1 MRVLICGSRTW
12 DKPIPI
18 DVIVGGL
25 VAVYGRENVTVIH
38 GAAPG
43 ADSMAA
49 SAGARHGVE
58 VLDFPAEWD
67 EFGKRAGPIRNQQM
81 LDEGQPEVVFAFA
94 DDLEASRGTRDMVR
108 RARRAGLP
116 VYVVGRAA

>member
-1 MRVLICGSRTW
+1 MICGSRKW

-18 DVIVGGL
+18 DVVVGGL
-25 VAVYGRENVTVIH
+25 VAVYGRANVTLIH

-49 SAGARHGVE
+49 SAGARHGVD
-58 VLDFPAEWD
+58 VLDFPARWE
-67 EFGKRAGPIRNQQM
+67 ELGKRAGPIRNQQM
-81 LDEGQPEVVFAFA
+81 LDEGFPEVVFAFT

-108 RARRAGLP
+108 RARAMGLP